1 MENNERITNDN
12 NNGVSFA
19 DLLMTLKKY
28 WIAICCATVF
38 VTVAS
43 SIYSYG
49 IKKPVY
55 STQASIIIVQNTSDE
70 NSSSTMTEAFKKVN
84 TIKEFI
90 RADIV
95 IDSVIEQ
102 LIFENNYSEVNK
114 KDLKQIIINGLAISC
129 EQDSIIISIKFTT
142 STEKISENK
151 IERFSLE
158 VVNYTINK
166 TQELL
171 NEKVINPET
180 GKSTYKYG
188 DLIANSV
195 RKFSPA
201 TKCEVSRGTIK
212 TPIKAF
218 FLSLVASYVVC
229 FFIYIIKKNNE
240 LYNKVQ

>member
-1 MENNERITNDN
+1 MEE
-12 NNGVSFA
+12 
-19 DLLMTLKKY
+19 
-28 WIAICCATVF
+28 
-38 VTVAS
+38 
-43 SIYSYG
+43 
-49 IKKPVY
+49 
-55 STQASIIIVQNTSDE
+55 
-70 NSSSTMTEAFKKVN
+70 
-84 TIKEFI
+84 IKEV
-90 RADIV
+90 RTRNELADYIGV
-95 IDSVIEQ
+95 PRKKLSYVLYVKRIEN
-102 LIFENNYSEVNK
+102 LYESFEIPKKNGGFRQIHAPK
-114 KDLKQIIINGLAISC
+114 KDLKQIISNGLAISC

-142 STEKISENK
+142 STEKIPENK

-195 RKFSPA
+195 RKLSPA
-201 TKCEVSRGTIK
+201 TKCEVRRGSIK

-218 FLSLVASYVVC
+218 FLSLIASYVIC

>member
-70 NSSSTMTEAFKKVN
+70 NSGTMTEAFKKVN

-90 RADIV
+90 RDDIV

-158 VVNYTINK
+158 VVNYT
-166 TQELL
+166 QELL

-195 RKFSPA
+195 RKLSPA

>member
-12 NNGVSFA
+12 NKGVSFV

-38 VTVAS
+38 VTVVS
-43 SIYSYG
+43 TIYSYG

-70 NSSSTMTEAFKKVN
+70 NSGTMTEAFKKVN
-84 TIKEFI
+84 TLKEFI
-90 RADIV
+90 RD
-95 IDSVIEQ
+95 DIEQ
-102 LIFENNYSEVNK
+102 LIFEGNYSEVTK
-114 KDLKQIIINGLAISC
+114 KDLKQIISNGLAISC

-142 STEKISENK
+142 STEKIPENK

-195 RKFSPA
+195 RKLSPA
-201 TKCEVSRGTIK
+201 TKCEVRRGSIK

-218 FLSLVASYVVC
+218 FLSLIASYVIC

>member
-12 NNGVSFA
+12 NKGVSFV

-38 VTVAS
+38 VTVVS
-43 SIYSYG
+43 TIYSYG

-70 NSSSTMTEAFKKVN
+70 NSGTMTEAFKKVN
-84 TIKEFI
+84 TLKEFI
-90 RADIV
+90 RDDIV

-102 LIFENNYSEVNK
+102 LIFEGNYSEVTK
-114 KDLKQIIINGLAISC
+114 KDLKQIISNGLAISC

-142 STEKISENK
+142 STEKIPENK

-188 DLIANSV
+188 NLIANSV
-195 RKFSPA
+195 RKLSPA
-201 TKCEVSRGTIK
+201 TKCEVRRGSIK

-218 FLSLVASYVVC
+218 FLSLIASYVIC

>member
-1 MENNERITNDN
+1 MENNETITNDN
-12 NNGVSFA
+12 NKGVSFA

-38 VTVAS
+38 LTVAS
-43 SIYSYG
+43 IVYNYG

-55 STQASIIIVQNTSDE
+55 STQASIIIVQNDSDE
-70 NSSSTMTEAFKKVN
+70 TSGTMTEVFKKIN

-90 RADIV
+90 HDEIF

-102 LIFENNYSEVNK
+102 LILENNYSEVAK
-114 KDLKQIIINGLAISC
+114 KDLKQVISNGLVISC
-129 EQDSIIISIKFTT
+129 EQDSAIISIKFTT
-142 STEKISENK
+142 NTEKISENK
-151 IERFSLE
+151 IERLSLE

-171 NEKVINPET
+171 NEKVINSET
-180 GKSTYKYG
+180 GKLTYKYG

-195 RKFSPA
+195 RKLSPA
-201 TKCEVSRGTIK
+201 TKCEVSRGSIK

-218 FLSLVASYVVC
+218 FLSLIASYVIC

>member
-12 NNGVSFA
+12 NKGVSFV

-38 VTVAS
+38 VTVVS
-43 SIYSYG
+43 TIYSYG

-70 NSSSTMTEAFKKVN
+70 NSGTMTEAFKKVN
-84 TIKEFI
+84 TLKEFI
-90 RADIV
+90 RDDIV

-102 LIFENNYSEVNK
+102 LIFEGNYSEVTK
-114 KDLKQIIINGLAISC
+114 KDLKQIISNGLAISY

-142 STEKISENK
+142 STEKIPENK

-195 RKFSPA
+195 RKLSPA
-201 TKCEVSRGTIK
+201 TKCEVRRGSIK

-218 FLSLVASYVVC
+218 FLSLIASYVIC

>member
-19 DLLMTLKKY
+19 DVLMTLKKY
-28 WIAICCATVF
+28 WIAICCVTIL
-38 VTVAS
+38 VTVAT
-43 SIYSYG
+43 IVYCYG

-55 STQASIIIVQNTSDE
+55 STQASIIVVQNTSDE
-70 NSSSTMTEAFKKVN
+70 NSGTMTEAFKKVN
-84 TIKEFI
+84 ALKEFI
-90 RADIV
+90 RDDIV
-95 IDSVIEQ
+95 VDSVIEQ
-102 LIFENNYSEVNK
+102 LIFENNYSEVTK
-114 KDLKQIIINGLAISC
+114 KYLKQIISNGLTISC

-151 IERFSLE
+151 IEKFSLD

-166 TQELL
+166 TQEVL
-171 NEKVINPET
+171 NEKVIDPET

-188 DLIANSV
+188 DLLANSV
-195 RKFSPA
+195 RKLSPA
-201 TKCEVSRGTIK
+201 TKCEVSRGSIK

-229 FFIYIIKKNNE
+229 FFIYILKKNNE

>member
-12 NNGVSFA
+12 NKGVSFA

-43 SIYSYG
+43 TIYSYG

-70 NSSSTMTEAFKKVN
+70 NSG
-84 TIKEFI
+84 
-90 RADIV
+90 
-95 IDSVIEQ
+95 
-102 LIFENNYSEVNK
+102 EVNK

-195 RKFSPA
+195 RKLSPA
-201 TKCEVSRGTIK
+201 TKCEVSRVTIK